1 MKNKIV
7 LVIGI
12 ILLITTISTFNVY
25 ASYPKNEVLKIDS
38 FFDVYIDIDD
48 YSIGLEIIIKN
59 NGDEIASGID
69 WTVNTSESGGIIVF
83 GDGEH
88 GRIPTSMNPNEE
100 RTVILMPIPRF
111 FSKADGQSPIGF
123 GNVNI
128 IVSVKGTVGSTLRT
142 GSATMKAFLLGP
154 FVINMKE
161 VQ

>member
-1 MKNKIV
+1 MKNNLV
-7 LVIGI
+7 LIIGI

-25 ASYPKNEVLKIDS
+25 AGNQKSEVLINDS
-38 FFDVYIDIDD
+38 FFDVFTELGD
-48 YSIGLEIIIKN
+48 YSFGVKIIIKN
-59 NGDEIASGID
+59 VGDEIAYDID

-100 RTVILMPIPRF
+100 RTVILMPIPRL

-128 IVSVKGTVGSTLRT
+128 IVSVKGTIGSTLRT
-142 GSATMKAFLLGP
+142 SSATSKAFLLGP
-154 FVINMKE
+154 FVLNIKE
-161 VQ
+161 I